1 MTRQPQEQAT
11 AAGQH
16 GTEPEP
22 ARAPTLAER
31 QAALVAALVG
41 GADVPVG
48 FDPRLVLTTRSA
60 LLRKRAGEVASAWP
74 LTAAAY
80 GEGWTAAFAARA
92 AARPPN
98 GSLRDGWDFAR
109 SAGESLPPLAREEL
123 ADREVHFTYDGQ
135 SHPRPKRLAALRA
148 RLTRH

>member
-1 MTRQPQEQAT
+1 MTRQVE
-11 AAGQH
+11 AG
-16 GTEPEP
+16 
-22 ARAPTLAER
+22 APTLAER

-48 FDPRLVLTTRSA
+48 FDPRLVQATRSA

-74 LTAAAY
+74 RTAAAY
-80 GEGWTAAFAARA
+80 GDGWTAAFTAWA

-123 ADREVHFTYDGQ
+123 ADREARLTYDGR
-135 SHPRPKRLAALRA
+135 SNPRPKRLAALRA
-148 RLTRH
+148 RLARH